1 MTLKQNI
8 CFLEMEFD
16 NPAVG
21 GQWGGGGQWGSNQNS
36 DSDFR
41 FASELDSD
49 HM

>member
-1 MTLKQNI
+1 
-8 CFLEMEFD
+8 MEFD

-41 FASELDSD
+41 FASELDNN
-49 HM
+49 HMYYEEVQKIF